1 MMRCLLAVALTGTLC
16 AACGAEQPP
25 TANRQLP
32 TEDWFVERAAESGLT
47 FVHFNGMAGEFYY
60 PEVMP
65 PGVALLDVDNDGD
78 LDVFAVQGGLL
89 GGKTMEQAL
98 KRVDGPLGSRL
109 FRNELQ
115 SGSLRFVDVTEAA
128 GITATGYGM
137 GVASGDF
144 DNDGC
149 IDLYLTNL
157 GANQLLKNDCDG
169 TFTDVT
175 RGSGTADPGW
185 SVSAAFVDID
195 RDGWLDLFVG
205 HYLNYTV
212 ATNIRCYG
220 LSGQTDYC
228 PPHVFRAQP
237 SHLFRNN
244 RNGTFTDITAVAGLT
259 SEFGAALGVA
269 TADYNGDGWID
280 LYVAND
286 GTPNHLWINQKN
298 GTFTNSALLAGAAV
312 SPEGLAKA
320 SMGVDAGD
328 FDNDGDEDI
337 FIGELA
343 GQGADLYVN
352 DGSGVFADQSARSG
366 LRLKTLPFTGFG
378 AAWLDYDNDGL
389 LDLSVVNGAVTHTA
403 EALARNERF
412 ALAQPRQLF
421 RNVGDGQFEEVSAR
435 AGTAFTAEDV
445 GRGAA
450 FGDVDNDGDVDI
462 LVGNDAGPLRL
473 LINQVGQRNQ
483 WVGVRAVSG
492 TGQQVRDELGAR
504 VAVVRDDGSTLWR
517 RARADGSYASANDPR
532 VVVGLNAAAAIV
544 ALRVHWPTGE
554 IEEWTGAAM
563 KLRSYQALVKGRG
576 RAVQTGTR

>member
-1 MMRCLLAVALTGTLC
+1 MVLIAR
-16 AACGAEQPP
+16 ACSGCGSASD
-25 TANRQLP
+25 QLP
-32 TEDWFVERAAESGLT
+32 TTNHQLPTGEWFVDRAAESGLD

-65 PGVALLDVDNDGD
+65 PGVAFVDVDNDGD
-78 LDVFAVQGGLL
+78 LDVFAVQGTLL

-98 KRVDGPLGSRL
+98 RRADGPLGSRL

-115 SGSLRFVDVTEAA
+115 SGSLKFVDVTEAA
-128 GITATGYGM
+128 GIGATAYGM
-137 GVASGDF
+137 GVAAGDF

-149 IDLYLTNL
+149 VDLYLTNL
-157 GANQLLKNDCDG
+157 GANQLLRNDCDG
-169 TFTDVT
+169 TFSDVT
-175 RGSGTADPGW
+175 SGSGTADPGW

-212 ATNIRCYG
+212 ATNIRCFG

-244 RNGTFTDITAVAGLT
+244 RNGTFTDITAAAGLT
-259 SEFGAALGVA
+259 SEFGAALGIA

-286 GTPNHLWINQKN
+286 GTPNHLWINQRN
-298 GTFTNSALLAGAAV
+298 GTFKNTALLAGAAV

-337 FIGELA
+337 FIGELT

-352 DGSGVFADQSARSG
+352 DGLGVFTDQSARSG

-378 AAWLDYDNDGL
+378 TAWLDYDNDGL

-412 ALAQPRQLF
+412 ALGQRRQLF
-421 RNVGDGQFEEVSAR
+421 RNTGGGRFEDVSER
-435 AGTAFTAEDV
+435 AGTAFAVEDV

-473 LINQVGQRNQ
+473 LINQVGQRNP
-483 WVGVRAVSG
+483 WVGVRAVSA
-492 TGQQVRDELGAR
+492 GQRGRDELGAR
-504 VAVVRDDGSTLWR
+504 VAVIRADGSAVWR

-532 VVVGLNAAAAIV
+532 VVVGLDDATAIA
-544 ALRVHWPTGE
+544 ALRVQWPTGE
-554 IEEWTGAAM
+554 IEEWPAAEA
-563 KLRSYQALVKGRG
+563 RRYHVLVKGRG
-576 RAVQTGTR
+576 RSLQARRD